1 MTTHQLAAELLT
13 MPDVTAVISTFNGD
27 ATVMEVKE
35 LIIYNDR
42 TEVLII

>member
-13 MPDVTAVISTFNGD
+13 MPDVTPVISTFNGD